1 MKKLYKK
8 IILLIIAA
16 YTIFTIISQQK
27 TLNQYSQKSEELS
40 QEIAE
45 ETQTKEELAKQKA
58 NVDSLDFIE
67 KMAREKLDMYLP
79 NERGLYRSR
88 NVVLQF
94 TAK

>member
-79 NERGLYRSR
+79 NERVYIDQGM
-88 NVVLQF
+88 
-94 TAK
+94 

>member
-8 IILLIIAA
+8 IILFIIVA

-27 TLNQYSQKSEELS
+27 TLNQYSKQSDELS

-45 ETQTKEELAKQKA
+45 ETQTKEELAKQKE

-67 KMAREKLDMYLP
+67 KMAREKLDMYFP
-79 NERGLYRSR
+79 NERVYIDQGM
-88 NVVLQF
+88 
-94 TAK
+94 

>member
-8 IILLIIAA
+8 IILFIIAA

-27 TLNQYSQKSEELS
+27 TLNQYSKQSDELS

-45 ETQTKEELAKQKA
+45 ETQTKEELAKQKE

-67 KMAREKLDMYLP
+67 KMAREKLDMYFP
-79 NERGLYRSR
+79 NERVYIDQGM
-88 NVVLQF
+88 
-94 TAK
+94 

>member
-1 MKKLYKK
+1 M
-8 IILLIIAA
+8 IIAA

-45 ETQTKEELAKQKA
+45 ETQTKEELAKQKE

-79 NERGLYRSR
+79 NERVYIDQGM
-88 NVVLQF
+88 
-94 TAK
+94 